1 MLISKDDVVIIDFEG
16 EPSRSLDERREKSS
30 PLRDVAGMLRS
41 LDYAASAA
49 ADRFA
54 TRRGELPDRIWSA
67 ATTWRNQASREFLEA
82 YAAVV
87 KGTPGYPS
95 DERVAASLLDLFLI
109 QKAVYEI
116 AYEAANRPAWLP
128 IPLRSVLDLLT
139 GSEAYRP

>member
-1 MLISKDDVVIIDFEG
+1 M
-16 EPSRSLDERREKSS
+16 
-30 PLRDVAGMLRS
+30 RDVAGMLRS

-67 ATTWRNQASREFLEA
+67 ATAWRNRASRDFLEA

-87 KGTPGYPS
+87 EGTPGYPA
-95 DERVAASLLDLFLI
+95 DERVAAGLLDLFLI
-109 QKAVYEI
+109 QKAFYEI

-139 GSEAYRP
+139 GSNTYRP